1 VHPQAIRSA
10 FNEER
15 LIWEYQV
22 EQLTDDHFRVAV
34 LAAPACDRQ
43 ATRQRVID
51 KLTTVLGSARIDV
64 EFVESIDRTVG
75 GKSAPVISRRARQR
89 RQAAVGS

>member
-1 VHPQAIRSA
+1 VHPQAIRSS

-22 EQLTDDHFRVAV
+22 EQLTDSHFRIAL

-43 ATRQRVID
+43 STRQRVVDRLATI
-51 KLTTVLGSARIDV
+51 LGSARIDV
-64 EFVESIDRTVG
+64 EFVESIDRTIG
-75 GKSAPVISRRARQR
+75 GKFAPVISRLARQR
-89 RQAAVGS
+89 RQAEA

>member
-1 VHPQAIRSA
+1 
-10 FNEER
+10 
-15 LIWEYQV
+15 
-22 EQLTDDHFRVAV
+22 
-34 LAAPACDRQ
+34 
-43 ATRQRVID
+43 
-51 KLTTVLGSARIDV
+51 VLGSARIDV